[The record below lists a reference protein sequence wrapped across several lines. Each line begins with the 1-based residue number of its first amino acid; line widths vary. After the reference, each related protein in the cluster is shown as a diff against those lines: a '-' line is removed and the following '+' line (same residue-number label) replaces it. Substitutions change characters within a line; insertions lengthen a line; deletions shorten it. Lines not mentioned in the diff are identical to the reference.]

1 MYIQEKNDDIHKGI
15 LNIVGISES
24 IEFDIFVDGCLFFDI
39 KKYIHMVL
47 VSNIKALYIIFG
59 YIMKEIR
66 AKPFRSR

>member
-15 LNIVGISES
+15 LNIVGVSES

-39 KKYIHMVL
+39 KKYHMVL

-66 AKPFRSR
+66 KKSFRSR